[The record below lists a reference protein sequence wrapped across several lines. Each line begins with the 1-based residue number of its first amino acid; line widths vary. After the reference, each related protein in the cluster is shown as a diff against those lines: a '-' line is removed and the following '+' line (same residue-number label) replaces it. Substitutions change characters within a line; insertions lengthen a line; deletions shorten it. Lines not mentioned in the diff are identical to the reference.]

1 MAAPK
6 LPGRAGIV
14 DERLQV
20 CLCVCV
26 CVVRG
31 RCVTT
36 LQSWHTPAPDHP

>member
-26 CVVRG
+26 VRG

-36 LQSWHTPAPDHP
+36 LQSWHTPTPDHP